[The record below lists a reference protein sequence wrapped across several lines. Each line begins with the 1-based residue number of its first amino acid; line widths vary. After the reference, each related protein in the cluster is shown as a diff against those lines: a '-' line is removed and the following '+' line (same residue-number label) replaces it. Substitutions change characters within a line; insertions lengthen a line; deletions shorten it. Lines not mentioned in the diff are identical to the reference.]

1 MEDHRDESPVSH
13 YIHQQPAQLVSKNK
27 SNGLRFSWQYYGD
40 DDHGSVPLISEYHGL
55 RFIFDG
61 YRMTEEKALAGIES
75 LVNHYK
81 SVSEMMGYTI
91 LPPEGLVNMVGYFYL
106 QAGEI
111 EKAIAHFSLNVKNY
125 PSSSNVYDSLGDAY
139 LAKGDKAKA
148 REEFAMAVKVDPS
161 NTMSKEKLEKLK

>member
-1 MEDHRDESPVSH
+1 M
-13 YIHQQPAQLVSKNK
+13 
-27 SNGLRFSWQYYGD
+27 RFSWQYYSD
-40 DDHGSVPLISEYHGL
+40 DDHGSVPLISEYNGL
-55 RFIFDG
+55 RYIFDG
-61 YRMTEEKALAGIES
+61 YRMTEERATAGIES
-75 LVNHYK
+75 LVSHYK

-139 LAKGDKAKA
+139 LAKGDKVKAK
-148 REEFAMAVKVDPS
+148 EEFAMAVKVDPS
-161 NTMSKEKLEKLK
+161 NTMSKEKLDKLK